1 MKDSGRDQL
10 DWGPGVQKSLPKG
23 VPTESS
29 TVALDPG
36 VLSANL
42 QARAGQDVQC
52 RGNHCGCSVE
62 GDEVFAFSK
71 PIFQG
76 MAWGRNHRGSG
87 RPLLV
92 VPEVENTKLLAILAS
107 HNDIYFLMKLITRI
121 YFLYS

>member
-10 DWGPGVQKSLPKG
+10 DWGPEVQKSLPKG

-52 RGNHCGCSVE
+52 RGNLGVQWKVMRFLLFQNPFFRE
-62 GDEVFAFSK
+62 WLGAGTTGEVGGHF
-71 PIFQG
+71 G
-76 MAWGRNHRGSG
+76 GG
-87 RPLLV
+87 
-92 VPEVENTKLLAILAS
+92 T
-107 HNDIYFLMKLITRI
+107 
-121 YFLYS
+121 